1 MLEAITGKNNLESKK
16 GKKLARRESNRRD
29 LMSLNNGK
37 NNLKTILKGVGQ
49 SRQAKIQALS
59 NEISGSKIE
68 IENTIMLV
76 QLVTVYLY

>member
-59 NEISGSKIE
+59 NEISGSEIE